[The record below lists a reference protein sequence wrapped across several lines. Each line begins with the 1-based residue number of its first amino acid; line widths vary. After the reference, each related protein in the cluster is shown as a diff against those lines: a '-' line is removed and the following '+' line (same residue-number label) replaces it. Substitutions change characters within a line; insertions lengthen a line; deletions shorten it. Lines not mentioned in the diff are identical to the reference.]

1 MSGWNQENNQNI
13 NNLDRARMLRQE
25 AMFLEQKERV
35 RSRLVYLM
43 SISEDEY
50 YNKYLEQMKKD
61 LESGKASPAQVE
73 QEAQRSYN
81 RYRQK
86 MAQAKS
92 AATIPTAAII
102 SQPGV
107 LARKDREASRQ
118 RDTAVAGQPVIPENT
133 KISSA
138 SSGSLRES
146 GPQKNTI
153 EFKIG
158 MHVFSIIGAIFVLA
172 AFAITGFYFWGGIG
186 TMAVTMLIALGII
199 FVSRKKESAV
209 LRIIS
214 LASCYVCFFSMREF
228 GTELN
233 FLVIAGMLF
242 VVNGISLFFQNK
254 KNRNFINVMH
264 ILILVLGTS
273 MFTGIALSE
282 EIHSLYLIFYVITSF
297 LLVNILSLRECAGK
311 AESVFPAC
319 CIGNAVFLI
328 QLFFIEY
335 FSPEVSAPD
344 TALFLHLTVGSLILV
359 LCLVTFLLWEK
370 SDGKRWVQLYYATAT
385 VLLSGSFSEYPL
397 EILLSGLGAFLVVRL
412 ASSYKENIVL
422 DCLVTIWAGVLGLRL
437 AGGWHCWV
445 LAAALVLSAVRIR
458 YMHIYHEL
466 VTTLSLLAIWTA
478 GYEKYLRTR
487 FGLDNGWY
495 YLVSAGILL
504 LLFLLFNHLPWTG
517 RKEQLGYN
525 IINVIIMTYY
535 YLGVWFCK
543 SSIFSSVMMALGAVS
558 ILVIFRARYRMGIR
572 GKYLVLAGFL
582 TWFSLTGHYESPV
595 IISIFLMVI
604 ALGCVGIG
612 FKIRSRVERI
622 CGLTMAAFVCLKLVL
637 YDFREVE
644 IMYRVLVFL
653 VVGIIALLISF
664 IYVRLEKS
672 TERQKEEAAGFGLPD
687 SGGTLFSAE
696 TETFTEAEELAESD
710 AFQEPGKSEERDA
723 FEEPDGAKQ
732 GQAAD
737 EDKEK

>member
-1 MSGWNQENNQNI
+1 MSGWNQGNNQNI
-13 NNLDRARMLRQE
+13 NNPDQARMLRQE

-35 RSRLVYLM
+35 RSRLAYLL

-50 YNKYLEQMKKD
+50 YNKYLEQMQRD

-92 AATIPTAAII
+92 AAAVPPADII
-102 SQPGV
+102 SRPPVPGNE
-107 LARKDREASRQ
+107 KIPSASR
-118 RDTAVAGQPVIPENT
+118 DV
-133 KISSA
+133 
-138 SSGSLRES
+138 SGES
-146 GPQKNTI
+146 QPQKNTI

-233 FLVIAGMLF
+233 FLTIAGMLF
-242 VVNGISLFFQNK
+242 VVNGISLFFQNQ

-297 LLVNILSLRECAGK
+297 LLVNILSLKECAGK

-328 QLFFIEY
+328 LLFFIEH
-335 FSPEVSAPD
+335 FSPEVSEPD
-344 TALFLHLTVGSLILV
+344 TALFLHLTVESLILV

-370 SDGKRWVQLYYATAT
+370 SDGKRWVQLYYAAAT

-397 EILLSGLGAFLVVRL
+397 EILLSGLGAFLVVKL

-422 DCLVTIWAGVLGLRL
+422 DCLVTIWAGILGLRL
-437 AGGWHCWV
+437 ANGWYCWV

-458 YMHIYHEL
+458 YMHIFHEL
-466 VTTLSLLAIWTA
+466 ATTLSLLAIWTA
-478 GYEKYLRTR
+478 GYQKYLQIR
-487 FGLDNGWY
+487 FGLDSGWY
-495 YLVSAGILL
+495 YLVSVGGLL

-525 IINVIIMTYY
+525 IINVIIMTFY

-543 SSIFSSVMMALGAVS
+543 SSIFSSVMMVLGAVS
-558 ILVIFRARYRMGIR
+558 ILVIFRARYGMGIR

-595 IISIFLMVI
+595 IISILLMVI

-612 FKIRSRVERI
+612 FKIRSRAERV

-664 IYVRLEKS
+664 IYVRLEKN
-672 TERQKEEAAGFGLPD
+672 TERQKEEPGGFGLTA
-687 SGGTLFSAE
+687 SGGNASPTESEDSAE
-696 TETFTEAEELAESD
+696 PETSMEAEGLAEPD
-710 AFQEPGKSEERDA
+710 VFQEPGESVEGDA
-723 FEEPDGAKQ
+723 LEEPGGVKQ

-737 EDKEK
+737 EDWEK